1 MSDYRFTPRRD
12 VPEDG
17 AGRASLSLANPGLAG
32 PTGRGRRTR
41 YPAAASAVRPPREQI
56 AQVIAGRSLNRGR
69 PPNRFHPSQH
79 PPSDLVAAVE
89 ELLKA
94 IRSLHRAA
102 VLSAVA
108 IMAFALAPKNASRYS
123 DAIPELTGLVE
134 IMSHDVSDR
143 MRRFAEAEG
152 VIPVDELALRY
163 GVERAADSQQISISG
178 LVVELQPVGPQSTIS
193 QLHTFFN
200 APNWLI
206 QLPDSAEFAVGAAS
220 LRRQCRSC
228 DLSLSRIHRDE
239 FGTWIAEFEVPD
251 NSGRLDLRIFAS
263 DTISPPFPNHLG
275 RLWLASVVDSVNA
288 GGLNWSM
295 SHALSPVLMDLTTG
309 AAGVF
314 PRLQPI
320 WSQVRDLSPREGL
333 AVAAERLSA
342 EEASLQVLGLSMSE
356 RVALI
361 LAFPGMIL
369 LLLYL
374 LTHLLS
380 LDAGGSEEVGNAI
393 ATVPIVLLQGHVVAR
408 FLSWTS
414 LVIFPTSAMVIL
426 WVRAVSGPEEPL
438 WQFVVS
444 AAAAVTVFLI
454 SVQALRIADRVRRKR
469 ESP

>member
-1 MSDYRFTPRRD
+1 M
-12 VPEDG
+12 
-17 AGRASLSLANPGLAG
+17 
-32 PTGRGRRTR
+32 
-41 YPAAASAVRPPREQI
+41 
-56 AQVIAGRSLNRGR
+56 
-69 PPNRFHPSQH
+69 
-79 PPSDLVAAVE
+79 E

-94 IRSLHRAA
+94 IRSLHRTA
-102 VLSAVA
+102 VLAAVA
-108 IMAFALAPKNASRYS
+108 IMAFALAPKSASRYS

-134 IMSHDVSDR
+134 ILSQDVSHR
-143 MRRFAEAEG
+143 MGRFAEAEG
-152 VIPVDELALRY
+152 VVPVNELAFRY
-163 GVERAADSQQISISG
+163 GLGRTADPQQVSIVG
-178 LVVELQPVGPQSTIS
+178 LVVEMQPVGPQSTIS
-193 QLHTFFN
+193 QLHAFFN
-200 APNWLI
+200 APDWSI
-206 QLPDSAEFAVGAAS
+206 HLPDSAEFALRAAS
-220 LRRQCRSC
+220 LRQQCRSC

-239 FGTWIAEFEVPD
+239 LGTWIAEFEMPND
-251 NSGRLDLRIFAS
+251 SGRLDFRIFAS

-275 RLWLASVVDSVNA
+275 HLWLASVMDSA
-288 GGLNWSM
+288 SADGLRWSM
-295 SHALSPVLMDLTTG
+295 SHGSNPILIDLTTG

-356 RVALI
+356 QVALI

-380 LDAGGSEEVGNAI
+380 LGAGTPEEIRKAI
-393 ATVPIVLLQGHVVAR
+393 ATVPIVLLQEHSVAR

-454 SVQALRIADRVRRKR
+454 SVQVLRISERIRKN
-469 ESP
+469 EKAHD